1 MKTQLYRHYDSN
13 KKLLYVGISLNAA
26 ARLAQH
32 RDAAHWFDAITDVK
46 IETYPTR
53 EDALAAERR
62 AIAEENPACNIQHR
76 QTIKQIEK
84 EEAARAAEFAKK
96 AKQQLMA
103 RHVVYNL
110 TYKLKELPKLLS
122 MTTKQ
127 LDVYVKQG
135 LLHTFEVEGRQTRWS
150 NMTLVSGWA
159 LIDFMEYLEAKNAR
173 TLG

>member
-13 KKLLYVGISLNAA
+13 KKLLYVGVSLNAA

-32 RDAAHWFDAITDVK
+32 RDAAPWFDAITDVK

-135 LLHTFEVEGRQTRWS
+135 LLHTFEVEGRQSRWS
-150 NMTLVSGWA
+150 NITLVSGWA

-173 TLG
+173 TLD